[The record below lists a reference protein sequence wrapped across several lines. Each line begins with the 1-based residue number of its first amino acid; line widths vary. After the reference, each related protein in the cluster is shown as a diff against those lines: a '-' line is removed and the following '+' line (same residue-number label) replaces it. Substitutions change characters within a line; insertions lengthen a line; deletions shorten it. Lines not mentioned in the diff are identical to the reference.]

1 MTFRRPK
8 KIQQEI
14 EKFGVNVGVKR
25 KRLQRILKVL
35 EIIIKEEPL
44 IGAYLTENFGV
55 SSRTIERDLSLLK
68 KRELL
73 NSLALQKQGDMF

>member
-1 MTFRRPK
+1 
-8 KIQQEI
+8 
-14 EKFGVNVGVKR
+14 
-25 KRLQRILKVL
+25 LQRILKVL

-44 IGAYLTENFGV
+44 IGTYVTENFGV

-73 NSLALQKQGDMF
+73 NSLALQKQGDMC